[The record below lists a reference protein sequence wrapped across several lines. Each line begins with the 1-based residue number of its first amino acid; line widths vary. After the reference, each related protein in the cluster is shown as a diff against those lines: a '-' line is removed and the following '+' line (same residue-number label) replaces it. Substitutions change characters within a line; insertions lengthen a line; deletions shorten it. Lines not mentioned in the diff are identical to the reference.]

1 MLFSRALSILSI
13 LSVSLS
19 SVRAIPVAASTLAD
33 DPFHLVWCTITVQE
47 VGDEPFPADFDYL
60 WEFNLITIMALAR
73 ASPNNG
79 SYLFG
84 PDAPE
89 GHDEE
94 KRTWTFRNGGRGSGM
109 TLDESQAVLE
119 ALKGKVTHENKR
131 DWLVLDVKDC
141 TQDKR
146 IGHVSLYSLK
156 P

>member
-79 SYLFG
+79 SYVRLSLPG
-84 PDAPE
+84 GTSPVYLILPDP
-89 GHDEE
+89 
-94 KRTWTFRNGGRGSGM
+94 
-109 TLDESQAVLE
+109 V
-119 ALKGKVTHENKR
+119 
-131 DWLVLDVKDC
+131 
-141 TQDKR
+141 
-146 IGHVSLYSLK
+146 
-156 P
+156 